1 MSLKIKIKLELLS
14 RSTFQVKLHVKIKAP
29 QSLHKVLVLGSTAS
43 GASSSSQELLPWS
56 HWVNV
61 FKFFY
66 SHWPALNHN
75 NTANCFWSKLVEME
89 KCFDQKDL
97 SSHTFKTKESS
108 VHAVTSL
115 DILQLSPSINDMRN
129 HSRNS
134 FEGTDDV
141 VIHDGNISLSSWHGG
156 KSIQDVPNSS

>member
-1 MSLKIKIKLELLS
+1 MSLKIKIKLELL
-14 RSTFQVKLHVKIKAP
+14 RISTFQVKLHVKISTTISSHSP
-29 QSLHKVLVLGSTAS
+29 SLCVDSFGGLFLIAGIASMISLLVT
-43 GASSSSQELLPWS
+43 
-56 HWVNV
+56 V

-66 SHWPALNHN
+66 SHWPALSHN
-75 NTANCFWSKLVEME
+75 NTANCFWSKLVEMA

-108 VHAVTSL
+108 VNAVTSP
-115 DILQLSPSINDMRN
+115 DILELSPSINDMQN

-141 VIHDGNISLSSWHGG
+141 VIHNDNGSLSSSSRHGDA
-156 KSIQDVPNSS
+156 SM